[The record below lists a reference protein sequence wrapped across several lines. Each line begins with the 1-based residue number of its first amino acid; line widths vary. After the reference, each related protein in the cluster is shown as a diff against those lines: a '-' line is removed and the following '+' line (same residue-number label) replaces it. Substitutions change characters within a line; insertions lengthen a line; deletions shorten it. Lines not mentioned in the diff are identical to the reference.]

1 MFAHVTNRVPLTRPP
16 SHPCFLPG
24 SRRKH
29 VKASRRNER
38 REREEGTPTAFVIVA
53 SKCDVPKRTDD
64 ADADDGEEDE
74 ERT

>member
-1 MFAHVTNRVPLTRPP
+1 MFAHVTNTPLPRPP

-24 SRRKH
+24 SLRKH

-38 REREEGTPTAFVIVA
+38 REREEGGTPTAFVIVA

-74 ERT
+74 KRT